1 MKNNEHVALG
11 VNHEYQ
17 ILYTITKTTIDELWE
32 QCPILALAL
41 EKQITLKYGE
51 NDDDFIAQGLEKH
64 LGRDLMYDTLMFEY
78 SELRKIKED
87 LPPLTHLGL

>member
-1 MKNNEHVALG
+1 MGKTEHVALV

-17 ILYTITKTTIDELWE
+17 ILHTITKPVEDGLWE
-32 QCPILALAL
+32 QCPILASAL
-41 EKQITLKYGE
+41 GKQITLKYGE

-78 SELRKIKED
+78 SDLRNVNKD
-87 LPPLTHLGL
+87 LPPLKHLGL